1 MDIIGDNLVAIAY
14 KAFNNGDYE
23 DVSVNYAI
31 TLPST
36 LKYIGW

>member
-14 KAFNNGDYE
+14 KAFSNDE

-36 LKYIGW
+36 LKYIGQ